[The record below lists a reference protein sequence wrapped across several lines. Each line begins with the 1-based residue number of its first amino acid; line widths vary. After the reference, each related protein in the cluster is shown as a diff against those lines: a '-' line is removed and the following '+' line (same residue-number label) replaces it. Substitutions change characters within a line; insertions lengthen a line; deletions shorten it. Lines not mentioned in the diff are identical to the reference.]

1 MQVCVVHP
9 QKTWLCAHRLW
20 LWLRLAFLFN
30 QDPRARFSMSFVQ
43 SLVLIPVLHGGFP
56 LASWKVYTI
65 FLLQPRGHS
74 RVRLEMSKKCQL
86 PPLLACLWSYS
97 DSFLTHQLRSAFRIV
112 FFFQLFYSAFLAV
125 DRGRVT
131 AGAAG
136 DKDTVGDHCQP
147 GGLFIACIFPSL
159 HLSLVC
165 SLSQEDSMVQ
175 CEQCSACL
183 WPRFP
188 YSGIPAAAR
197 GLGFPL
203 ISRRGSHWPSAFF
216 KALME
221 LNLLSFF
228 PPWFSFVIV
237 PS

>member
-112 FFFQLFYSAFLAV
+112 FFFSAVLFSIFSCWSWQGYCRRCRGQGHCRGLLSAWWFIYSMHFSVLTSFFS
-125 DRGRVT
+125 R
-131 AGAAG
+131 
-136 DKDTVGDHCQP
+136 
-147 GGLFIACIFPSL
+147 
-159 HLSLVC
+159 LSL
-165 SLSQEDSMVQ
+165 
-175 CEQCSACL
+175 
-183 WPRFP
+183 
-188 YSGIPAAAR
+188 SGR
-197 GLGFPL
+197 
-203 ISRRGSHWPSAFF
+203 
-216 KALME
+216 
-221 LNLLSFF
+221 
-228 PPWFSFVIV
+228 
-237 PS
+237 